1 MTAWSMTIGLSAHAL
16 SVERR
21 GWAMEAALLLSA
33 REWPREDRAV
43 FRLDLAKKLVPARE
57 TLALFIAV
65 TNAVDE
71 PEEDFLLCNVLPCG
85 IP

>member
-1 MTAWSMTIGLSAHAL
+1 MTIGLSAHVL

-21 GWAMEAALLLSA
+21 GCAMEAALLRSA
-33 REWPREDRAV
+33 LEWPREDRAV
-43 FRLDLAKKLVPARE
+43 FRLDLAKKLVPVTE

-71 PEEDFLLCNVLPCG
+71 PEDDFRL
-85 IP
+85 